1 MALTKIKT
9 GGLADNSVTDAKV
22 ADNITAGAATTAATL
37 ATARNIN
44 GVSFNGSSAI
54 TVTAAAGTLTG
65 NTLASGVTA
74 SSLTSVGTL
83 TGLTVQGSNYT
94 TASIQAGSTT
104 HGAILNLGDSGDI
117 DYGSITQFASSAGEG
132 GRMRFIAGTTEVL
145 NLYSNGSSTF
155 AGNVTLSGSS
165 TTRYLF
171 LNSGGNGG
179 VWQEGNYELRFGT
192 NDTERMK
199 IEGDG
204 TVVMNGALQPAGNV
218 TIASN
223 LTVNGTGSDVI
234 TGDYLYLDAHN
245 NTAAKNLVFRQLD
258 DTWLGQIEFHPTN
271 KGWITTRVN
280 QPLAFGVN
288 NSEKVIIDTEGN
300 VGIGSGS
307 NTNARI
313 VRGFS
318 NNKGLVIETQ
328 QPAVSFVD
336 TANTNNYMHIAYDN
350 GTVHHY
356 NDANGDMIFS
366 TNSANKFIV
375 QGDQD
380 VITCIRSYVV
390 GTSRPSQSL
399 RFQGHHAGFGD
410 GVRTFSQI
418 KSIKANTVGGSVAGM
433 LTFYTNDTSNNL
445 TERLKIDNEGGLTSN
460 TNNNDWIYHGTN
472 LHGSAPYGIRL
483 SWSNASPDSSSYEWL
498 YFVDSSAERFRV
510 SSDGDIVADG
520 QAINSDENLKE
531 NIVDATDKLADVMKL
546 KVRNFDWKEEYHP
559 NKVGEKKIG
568 FIAQEV
574 EKIFPSLVKEVD
586 SPINSERK
594 KGIKRKTIQDA
605 FTPILVK
612 AIQELSAKVT
622 ALENA

>member
-1 MALTKIKT
+1 MALTRIKT
-9 GGLADNSVTDAKV
+9 GGLIDNSVTDAKV
-22 ADNITAGAATTAATL
+22 AD
-37 ATARNIN
+37 
-44 GVSFNGSSAI
+44 AI
-54 TVTAAAGTLTG
+54 TITG
-65 NTLASGVTA
+65 AQTGITQ
-74 SSLTSVGTL
+74 VGTL
-83 TGLTVQGSNYT
+83 TAGVWNGTKVASAYLDDD
-94 TASIQAGSTT
+94 TAHLSGTQTFSGAKTFTANPIIQS
-104 HGAILNLGDSGDI
+104 DSGTLNFYNASGAQRAFLQLSSTGLII
-117 DYGSITQFASSAGEG
+117 DTDSFIEFKPNNTRALYIDSS
-132 GRMRFIAGTTEVL
+132 L
-145 NLYSNGSSTF
+145 NSTF
-155 AGNVTLSGSS
+155 AG
-165 TTRYLF
+165 
-171 LNSGGNGG
+171 
-179 VWQEGNYELRFGT
+179 
-192 NDTERMK
+192 
-199 IEGDG
+199 
-204 TVVMNGALQPAGNV
+204 
-218 TIASN
+218 N

-498 YFVDSSAERFRV
+498 YFVDSSAERFKV

-586 SPINSERK
+586 SPINSERE

-605 FTPILVK
+605 FIPILVK
-612 AIQELSAKVT
+612 AVQELSAKVEE
-622 ALENA
+622 LEKN

>member
-9 GGLADNSVTDAKV
+9 GGIADNAITDAKV

>member
-1 MALTKIKT
+1 MALTRIKT
-9 GGLADNSVTDAKV
+9 GGLIDNSVTDAKV
-22 ADNITAGAATTAATL
+22 AD
-37 ATARNIN
+37 
-44 GVSFNGSSAI
+44 AI
-54 TVTAAAGTLTG
+54 TITG
-65 NTLASGVTA
+65 AQTGITQ
-74 SSLTSVGTL
+74 VGTL
-83 TGLTVQGSNYT
+83 TAGVWNGTKVASAYLDDD
-94 TASIQAGSTT
+94 TAHLSGTQTFSGAKTFTANPIIQS
-104 HGAILNLGDSGDI
+104 DSGTLNFYNASGAQRAFLQLSSTGLII
-117 DYGSITQFASSAGEG
+117 DTDSFIEFKPNNTRALYIDSS
-132 GRMRFIAGTTEVL
+132 L
-145 NLYSNGSSTF
+145 NSTF
-155 AGNVTLSGSS
+155 AG
-165 TTRYLF
+165 
-171 LNSGGNGG
+171 
-179 VWQEGNYELRFGT
+179 
-192 NDTERMK
+192 
-199 IEGDG
+199 
-204 TVVMNGALQPAGNV
+204 
-218 TIASN
+218 N

-498 YFVDSSAERFRV
+498 YFVDSSAERFKV

-574 EKIFPSLVKEVD
+574 EKNISK
-586 SPINSERK
+586 SC
-594 KGIKRKTIQDA
+594 
-605 FTPILVK
+605 
-612 AIQELSAKVT
+612 
-622 ALENA
+622 